1 MKIVDYP
8 NAKLLVTGT
17 SGFIGG
23 FLVEEAIKR
32 GYHVVAGVR
41 KTSNRIVHP
50 SLSFIELDYE
60 KPDAIAKSL
69 EKENFR
75 FVIHN
80 AGLTQGRHVK
90 DYYLANYLYTR
101 NLVDALLKTDR
112 LPEKF
117 IYTSSLASYG
127 PGKTSLDPIQLTDKQ
142 SPITFYGKSKLE
154 AENYLR
160 SLTDLP
166 YLILRPT
173 AVYGPRE
180 RNLYLLFSLLNRHIE
195 VKLVKNRQ
203 FLSFVYLK
211 DLVDCFFKALESDL
225 KQKSYFVSDGNS
237 YTTEKLNSTIK
248 KHLNKKTIKITV
260 PAFIL
265 NRAADVSEV
274 IARITGSFPVFN
286 TDRLQELQSVN
297 WSCNIDETIAD
308 LNYEPK
314 YNLDKGI
321 AETIKWYKEN
331 GWLQ

>member
-1 MKIVDYP
+1 MQ
-8 NAKLLVTGT
+8 KLLITGT

-23 FLVEEAIKR
+23 FLVEEAIQK
-32 GYHVVAGVR
+32 GYSVVAGVR
-41 KTSNRIVHP
+41 KTSNRIIHP
-50 SLSFIELDYE
+50 FVSFIELDYE
-60 KPDAIAKSL
+60 NPDSIAKSI
-69 EKENFR
+69 EKEKFK

-80 AGLTQGRHVK
+80 AGLTQSKHEK
-90 DYYLANYLYTR
+90 EYFHSNYFYTR
-101 NLVDALLKTDR
+101 NLVDALLKTDCP
-112 LPEKF
+112 PEKF

-127 PGKTSLDPIQLTDKQ
+127 PGKTSLASIQITDKQ

-160 SLTDLP
+160 SLTDFP

-180 RNLYLLFSLLNRHIE
+180 RNLFLVFNMLNRHLE

-203 FLSFVYLK
+203 VLSFVYVK

-237 YTTEKLNSTIK
+237 YTAEEFNSTIK
-248 KHLNKKTIKITV
+248 KHLNRKTMKITV
-260 PAFIL
+260 PTFIL
-265 NRAADVSEV
+265 KPAACVNEV
-274 IARITGSFPVFN
+274 IARLTGDFPIFN
-286 TDRLQELQSVN
+286 MDRLHDLQSIN
-297 WSCNIDETIAD
+297 WSCNINETIVD

-314 YNLDKGI
+314 YNLDRGI

-331 GWLQ
+331 GWLK

>member
-1 MKIVDYP
+1 MKIADDP
-8 NAKLLVTGT
+8 HPKLLITGT

-32 GYHVVAGVR
+32 GYRVVAGVR

-50 SLSFIELDYE
+50 SVSFIEFDHE

-69 EKENFR
+69 EKEDIK

-80 AGLTQGRHVK
+80 AGLTQGRHET
-90 DYYLANYLYTR
+90 DYFLANYLYTR

-112 LPEKF
+112 PPEKF

-127 PGKTSLDPIQLTDKQ
+127 PGKTSLAPIQLTDKQ

-160 SLTDLP
+160 SRTDLP

-173 AVYGPRE
+173 AVYGPGE
-180 RNLYLLFSLLNRHIE
+180 RNLYLLFNLLNRHIE
-195 VKLVKNRQ
+195 LKLVKNRQ
-203 FLSFVYLK
+203 VLSFVYVK
-211 DLVDCFFKALESDL
+211 DLVDCFFKALESNL

-237 YTTEKLNSTIK
+237 YTAEKLSSTIK

-297 WSCNIDETIAD
+297 WSCNIGETIAD

-314 YNLDKGI
+314 YNLDQGI
-321 AETIKWYKEN
+321 AETTKWYKDN
-331 GWLQ
+331 GWLK